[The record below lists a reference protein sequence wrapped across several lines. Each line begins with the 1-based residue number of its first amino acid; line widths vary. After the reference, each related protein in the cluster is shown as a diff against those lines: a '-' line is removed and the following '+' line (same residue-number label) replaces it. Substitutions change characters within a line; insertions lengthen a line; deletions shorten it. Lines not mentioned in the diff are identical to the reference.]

1 MLLPDKQGAEGACAL
16 QRQLDDALLC
26 AQRATERA
34 QSAEGRAD
42 SLKAEL
48 DDAAQRACM
57 AETAANNLQGQVKDV
72 NQRVLKAEAAVSSL
86 QSQLD
91 AALHANQ
98 DAELTLLTLQAQL
111 SAAAQTAS
119 TARPSCHTR
128 ETQTAP
134 AAHSAQSPESSPAL
148 VSLTLNPLFFAAAEQ
163 SPLPGPDCASPT
175 HTATSRA
182 ASSAVS
188 ASRAAED
195 SAEQDASDEV
205 VPAVQVP
212 RVIATA
218 DVPAHQITARDEQC
232 VSAPPCEPPSCQ
244 DAVNADSVSTSPPA
258 SSVQQTA
265 ALLSTADT
273 STKTPSL
280 PASQPAHP
288 TTINRADSTTHRN
301 DTSPTS
307 VLPCS
312 SQAFSPDRTE
322 EAATPLPQEGTQEG
336 TPALPAG
343 CVKVAQVLS
352 RSSMPATLMSYT

>member
-1 MLLPDKQGAEGACAL
+1 MLRPDKQGAEVACAL
-16 QRQLDDALLC
+16 QRQLDAALLC

-48 DDAAQRACM
+48 DDATQRACM
-57 AETAANNLQGQVKDV
+57 AEIAANTVQGHIKGA
-72 NQRVLKAEAAVSSL
+72 NQRAQKAEAAASSL

-91 AALHANQ
+91 AAVQSHQ
-98 DAELTLLTLQAQL
+98 DAELTLLQAQL
-111 SAAAQTAS
+111 EACSQTAS

-148 VSLTLNPLFFAAAEQ
+148 VSLTLNPLFFDAAEQ
-163 SPLPGPDCASPT
+163 SLLPGPDCASPT
-175 HTATSRA
+175 HIATSRA

-188 ASRAAED
+188 ATRAAED

-205 VPAVQVP
+205 VPTVQVP

-258 SSVQQTA
+258 SSVQQTSA
-265 ALLSTADT
+265 PLSPADT
-273 STKTPSL
+273 STKVPSL

-288 TTINRADSTTHRN
+288 TAIDRADSTTHRN

-322 EAATPLPQEGTQEG
+322 EAATPLPKEGTQEG

-343 CVKVAQVLS
+343 CVKVAQVLCL
-352 RSSMPATLMSYT
+352 SSMPAVLMFHT